1 VYIKGISLFRE
12 VANCLKTMQF
22 DGLGGSIRDFSE
34 VEKMLKQ
41 EQEEF
46 EVSFLFGNDLDISFD
61 MEPTQVLI

>member
-1 VYIKGISLFRE
+1 MKGISLFRE
-12 VANCLKTMQF
+12 VAKCLKTIQF

-46 EVSFLFGNDLDISFD
+46 EVSFLFGSD
-61 MEPTQVLI
+61 